1 MRKKKYFKNN
11 FVKVRIE
18 INSEEKI
25 MFNTNTKKEVL
36 PNETVKMNFTLKEN
50 LRKEFDNWCK
60 IKRVP
65 KSWKLSD
72 LIRQEIRRNPINT

>member
-1 MRKKKYFKNN
+1 MRKKKCFKNS

-18 INSEEKI
+18 INNEEKI

-36 PNETVKMNFTLKEN
+36 PNDTVKMNFTLKEN

-72 LIRQEIRRNPINT
+72 LIRQEIRRNLINT